1 MPMINLRKFYYP
13 LVKEDTFIEVS
24 DEVAEALLELRR
36 EENRIIS
43 RIFYHKAYYSLNC
56 DDGIEDAAFNWAQ
69 PSPEDIFMQ
78 KEDEAYDALMLTRL
92 EEAINTLTP
101 IQARRIRARFMDRK
115 KYREI
120 AEDENISASQASQ
133 SIRTAMKKLKK
144 YFDKKKWKLWEE

>member
-1 MPMINLRKFYYP
+1 MPIINLRKFYYP
-13 LVKEDTFIEVS
+13 TIKEDTFVEVS

-43 RIFYHKAYYSLNC
+43 RIFYHKAYYSLDC
-56 DDGIEDAAFNWAQ
+56 DDGIEDAALNWAQ

-78 KEDEAYDALMLTRL
+78 KEEDAYNALLLARL
-92 EEAINTLTP
+92 EEAISTLTS
-101 IQARRIRARFMDRK
+101 IQARRVRARFMDKK
-115 KYREI
+115 KYKEI

-133 SIRTAMKKLKK
+133 SIRAAMKKLKK